1 MLNFIQWLKKFIL
14 KMQRDKISVYAAQ
27 SAYFIILSFFP
38 FVMFLLTL
46 PQFCSN
52 ICSLI
57 A

>member
-38 FVMFLLTL
+38 FCYVFADTAEL
-46 PQFCSN
+46 PAN
-52 ICSLI
+52 
-57 A
+57 